1 MDTET
6 CKEIGKIIGE
16 ILGYFL
22 GALILM
28 LLWNWLVPVVFGLIT
43 LTYWQAFVML
53 ILSRVLFYGRHSTN
67 VKVDVNKE
75 IKDILNE
82 KTL

>member
-6 CKEIGKIIGE
+6 CKAIGKIIGE
-16 ILGYFL
+16 ILSYFL

-53 ILSRVLFYGRHSTN
+53 ILSRMLFYDSHSTN